1 MIMVIITDVM
11 VMIQCIGNNGN
22 NDIVGS
28 NDEIILIQ
36 GYSGKYRKQMRVR

>member
-1 MIMVIITDVM
+1 MVIITDVM
-11 VMIQCIGNNGN
+11 VMIRCIGSNGN

-28 NDEIILIQ
+28 NDEIMLVR